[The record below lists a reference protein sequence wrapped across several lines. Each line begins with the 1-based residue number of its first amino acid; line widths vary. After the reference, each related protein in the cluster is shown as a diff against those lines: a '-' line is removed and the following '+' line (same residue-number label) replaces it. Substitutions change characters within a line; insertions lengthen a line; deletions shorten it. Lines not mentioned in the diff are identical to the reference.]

1 MQLVIATAL
10 FIAGQALIGPTLTPA
25 LGSIGLVVLVFASC
39 MLQEKLTWYEYLSPP
54 THCISHDLN
63 SSLISLIYLGIF
75 IMTGSVVMLGFS
87 KMVIK
92 QAETDFLEPYFLL
105 RVTISWNTNFRW
117 KVACLLFLTKCIL
130 SCHFNVWPI
139 VHIHSLN
146 FGNVLVLQIM
156 GQKKRPV
163 GRNCTCD
170 RQWFIDRTFK
180 LLGFSLHRS
189 HWWIHQSWP
198 LFQPHLP

>member
-1 MQLVIATAL
+1 MKTLLTNKTWLFGFVSLNIILLSADHFSGVLNIHLIQKQLMQLVIATAL

-105 RVTISWNTNFRW
+105 RVTIS
-117 KVACLLFLTKCIL
+117 
-130 SCHFNVWPI
+130 
-139 VHIHSLN
+139 
-146 FGNVLVLQIM
+146 
-156 GQKKRPV
+156 
-163 GRNCTCD
+163 
-170 RQWFIDRTFK
+170 
-180 LLGFSLHRS
+180 
-189 HWWIHQSWP
+189 
-198 LFQPHLP
+198 